1 MQEKIIIFAL
11 KALMSDFSFALEKWY
26 KENGRLLPWRNA
38 PTPYQVWLSEVML
51 QQTRVEAVKGYYD
64 RFLKRYP
71 TLPSLASSLLDEVN
85 KLWEGLG
92 YYSRARNL
100 RNGAQ
105 KVMSDFDGELPT
117 TQKELLTIPGIGE
130 YTSKAILAI
139 AFHQKYVAV
148 DGNLIR
154 VYSRL
159 EESPLEAKSLEIK
172 EKVNTYFFHHMDID
186 PSLFNQALMDL
197 GELVCLPKG
206 TPLCKSCP
214 LRSYCKA
221 SASNKAALYPLVSP
235 KKEKKEI
242 SLTVFVVS
250 YQNSIL
256 IQKRPNKGLLASLFE
271 LPNVE
276 KVMDAADVTLYFSK
290 LGHHVSSVRYLGEKI
305 HVFTHLKWKM
315 KGFYVEVEETLPNEL
330 FVNEAELNRSYSL
343 PSAFRHF
350 EKDFFNH
357 YDLDK

>member
-1 MQEKIIIFAL
+1 MREKITISAL
-11 KALMSDFSFALEKWY
+11 KALMNDFSFALEKWY
-26 KENGRLLPWRNA
+26 RGNGRLLPWRNS

-51 QQTRVEAVKGYYD
+51 QQTRVEAVKGYYE

-71 TLPSLASSLLDEVN
+71 TLSSLAASSLDEVN

-105 KVMSDFDGELPT
+105 KVMSDFRGELPS
-117 TQKELLTIPGIGE
+117 TQKELLTISGIGE
-130 YTSKAILAI
+130 YTSKAILSI

-154 VYSRL
+154 IYARL
-159 EESPLEAKSLEIK
+159 VESPLEAKSQKIK
-172 EKVNTYFFHHMDID
+172 EKANDYFFQKMDDD
-186 PSLFNQALMDL
+186 PSVFNQALMDL

-206 TPLCKSCP
+206 APLCEDCP
-214 LRSYCKA
+214 LRMHCKA
-221 SASNKAALYPLVSP
+221 SASNKASMYPLVSP
-235 KKEKKEI
+235 KKEKKEA
-242 SLTVFVVS
+242 SLSVFIVS

-276 KVMDAADVTLYFSK
+276 RAVDVADATLYFSQ
-290 LGHHVSSVRYLGEKI
+290 LGHHVSSIRYLGEKT

-315 KGFYVEVEETLPNEL
+315 KGFYVEVKEALPNEL
-330 FVNEAELNRSYSL
+330 FVSEAELNRSYSL

-350 EKDFFNH
+350 EKHFFNY
-357 YDLDK
+357 YDLDR